1 MPPGVSAVTN
11 QIPFSEQT
19 LRELSQAFRR
29 DARRENLSETKA
41 ERFEA
46 WALAFASWCA
56 DQELDTCDT
65 DEVSTCR
72 IGAFQVALRG
82 HPETT
87 RREAIEAMDA
97 LGFFFGAAE
106 ETKSAL
112 CSAGLAVEN
121 REESSSETAVEAERT
136 DESSDD
142 RPGGVFPGWPD
153 EKTDG
158 ETDTGEGTA
167 GRHPVP
173 RPTSHEDAS
182 STAKAFVR
190 AFHSRLDSMHD
201 APSDESEEVKGKMQS
216 ARAQ

>member
-1 MPPGVSAVTN
+1 MS

-19 LRELSQAFRR
+19 LREISQAFRR
-29 DARRENLSETKA
+29 DARREDLSEHRA

-46 WALAFASWCA
+46 WALAFASWCV
-56 DQELDTCDT
+56 DQEVGPCDPG
-65 DEVSTCR
+65 EVSTCR

-97 LGFFFGAAE
+97 LAFLFGAAE
-106 ETKSAL
+106 ETKSTL

-121 REESSSETAVEAERT
+121 ERESSSESVAEAERT
-136 DESSDD
+136 DEPSDD

-153 EKTDG
+153 EETDG
-158 ETDTGEGTA
+158 ETDTGESTA
-167 GRHPVP
+167 GRDPVP

-190 AFHSRLDSMHD
+190 AFHNELDSMHD
-201 APSDESEEVKGKMQS
+201 APSDEGEEVKGKMQS
-216 ARAQ
+216 ARAH